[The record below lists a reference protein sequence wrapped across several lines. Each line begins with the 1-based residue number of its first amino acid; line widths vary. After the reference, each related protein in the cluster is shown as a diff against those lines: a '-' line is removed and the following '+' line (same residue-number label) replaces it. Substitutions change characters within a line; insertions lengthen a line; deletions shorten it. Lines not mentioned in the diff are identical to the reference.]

1 MASKF
6 LPTLGLIGFLGVVGL
21 VGEWET
27 HYTRLATCTNIQYDT
42 RIAKFI
48 DNDGNMWKWEI
59 EPTESFEIGNVYRLH
74 MSDNHSTSI
83 YDDYIRKIK
92 KY

>member
-1 MASKF
+1 MASRF

-42 RIAKFI
+42 RIAEFI
-48 DNDGNMWKWEI
+48 DNGGNVWEWEI
-59 EPTESFEIGNVYRLH
+59 EPAEFFEIGNVYRLH

>member
-1 MASKF
+1 MASRL
-6 LPTLGLIGFLGVVGL
+6 LPILGLIGFLGVVGL

-27 HYTRLATCTNIQYDT
+27 HYTLLVTCTYVEYSTHTAEFTDNGGNI
-42 RIAKFI
+42 
-48 DNDGNMWKWEI
+48 WEWEI
-59 EPTESFEIGNVYRLH
+59 EPAECFEIGNVYCLH

-83 YDDYIRKIK
+83 YDDYIKKIK